1 MEYSYR
7 RRDGKFESMPGEAD
21 ALVPRPWGDSDE
33 GFKQFLAW
41 QQQKKREEEA
51 ASSQADEDFLSTEKW
66 RRRRKVAIWI
76 VGILAS
82 GIGGAYLKFAPEPVA
97 VVRPK
102 DVKDTVDVRV
112 GALEKSING
121 CETKLDA
128 KGALVACSEEE
139 QKASVKHT
147 SEMADKKADRLG
159 DLHFDQRGLILDI
172 RQETID
178 KLDAKT
184 VKEKRAVKEPPSVGL
199 ARDQVDAYKKRK
211 NREKMEESLKKGD
224 PFADL

>member
-1 MEYSYR
+1 
-7 RRDGKFESMPGEAD
+7 MPEAD
-21 ALVPRPWGDSDE
+21 VLTPRGWGDSDE

-51 ASSQADEDFLSTEKW
+51 ASSQADVDFLEDQTW
-66 RRRRKVAIWI
+66 RRRRKIIAWAL
-76 VGILAS
+76 GILGSS
-82 GIGGAYLKFAPEPVA
+82 GVGAYFQCAPTPA
-97 VVRPK
+97 VVIQPK
-102 DVKDTVDVRV
+102 DVMDTVDVRV

-121 CETKLDA
+121 CESKRNA
-128 KGALVACSEEE
+128 KGVLKDCSPEEK
-139 QKASVKHT
+139 KASVKHT

-172 RQETID
+172 RQENID
-178 KLDAKT
+178 KLNART
-184 VKEKRAVKEPPSVGL
+184 GAEKRAVKTPPSVDL
-199 ARDQVDAYKKRK
+199 AVEQVEAYRKRK